1 MNRIF
6 LTLLILGLASNSKA
20 QITISADNI
29 CHDKTKYLQCF
40 NWLDYKMKFSETT
53 MTSFCNLD
61 SSIQYDVLNRKFKLF
76 QRDDTLTITLK
87 ETGVELH
94 SFKNDSTKFINVVNN
109 EFVGLFSMANVNMWP
124 IYNEGK
130 LFGLPIPVIGKGI
143 ITVIFYFGIESK
155 KLFWDIIVQGEYKN
169 NTNQQVKIFSD
180 AFNGETET
188 INMCFKN
195 SLSQKYKEE
204 SPGID
209 IFYVHRKGSYVLWKI
224 RKVLETKYP
233 GLLAY
238 ADILEYDKKGK
249 LKFSTLDLKE
259 CECK

>member
-6 LTLLILGLASNSKA
+6 STLLIIGLAFSAEA
-20 QITISADNI
+20 QVTISADNI
-29 CHDKTKYLQCF
+29 CHDKAKYLRCF

-53 MTSFCNLD
+53 MISFCTLD
-61 SSIQYDVLNRKFKLF
+61 SSIQYELLNRKFKLF

-94 SFKNDSTKFINVVNN
+94 SFKSDSTKFINVVNN
-109 EFVGLFSMANVNMWP
+109 EFVGLFNMANVNIWP

-130 LFGLPIPVIGKGI
+130 LFSLPIPVIGKGI
-143 ITVIFYFGIESK
+143 INIMFYFGIDTK
-155 KLFWDIIVQGEYKN
+155 KLFWDIIIQGEYKN
-169 NTNQQVKIFSD
+169 KTNQQVKIFSD

-195 SLSQKYKEE
+195 GLSQKYKEE

-209 IFYVHRKGSYVLWKI
+209 IFYVHRKDNYVLWKI

-233 GLLAY
+233 GLLTY
-238 ADILEYDKKGK
+238 SDILEYDKKGK
-249 LKFSTLDLKE
+249 LKSTRFDLKG